1 MLTATRRSESHAFSR
16 PAGLMAAAFVA
27 LAGLCAA
34 AGAAVPGALDR
45 VPADAAMAGGVA
57 NLTTFHNNFN
67 AMGTALK
74 LDSLDGLKKMDALFQ
89 AQGIK
94 KDGSAAVA
102 ILEVPEGGDQGMPG
116 EGLRNA
122 PMVIIVPVTDYKAF
136 VTGLGGDAAAP
147 IAELKGQQ
155 TMFAK
160 DIGGGYAA
168 LSPKKELTESFEG
181 KGGNLEAHTKAL
193 GAVGTRVADK
203 SDVVLVANVGKLA
216 PKIKDGIK
224 GMKEQAEM
232 VGQMGGGNA
241 PNTKLIEIIAE
252 NWVRDAQTGV
262 IGLNFSAENLAIDV
276 ASQFK
281 PGSELAGLFNSD
293 GNSAGLLN
301 NVPNKPFLF
310 AVAIDASSA
319 SMKKML
325 KGMFDLSKEQM
336 GKAGDQKA
344 MAEASGVWE
353 ALLSKPEGF
362 DGTAFSVGYSPAGL
376 SAGLLS
382 QTVGFI
388 KTNKSSDYLK
398 LTGDVMT
405 KMNGTKVDG
414 MQYTTEYKAG
424 AVDVSGVK
432 ADSWSMAM
440 TPSDPNDPMA
450 MQVQM
455 MMGFITGPAGKFQG
469 LSAPTDKGVV
479 MTYSQYAPFMDEALK
494 AAKNG
499 DGLGKSLAEA
509 SKMLPANRNFEMW
522 IGSKSLIDTLGGFA
536 AMMGGPAVSAPAD
549 LPPVA
554 MAATGDAGGAQLRI
568 VVPTKVITTVQE
580 IGKKVQSEMGGGDP
594 MDDQGE
600 PKEEKKD
607 GGKPKF

>member
-1 MLTATRRSESHAFSR
+1 MLTATRRTDSRVFSR

-27 LAGLCAA
+27 LAGLCAV
-34 AGAAVPGALDR
+34 AGAAVPSALDR

-67 AMGTALK
+67 AMGSALK
-74 LDSLDGLKKMDALFQ
+74 LESLDALKKMDALFQ

-102 ILEVPEGGDQGMPG
+102 ILEVPQDGGDGMPG
-116 EGLRNA
+116 EGMRNA

-136 VTGLGGDAAAP
+136 VTGLGGDAASP

-168 LSPKKELTESFEG
+168 LSPKRELTESFEG

-203 SDVVLVANVGKLA
+203 SDVVLVANVSKLA

-224 GMKEQAEM
+224 DMKEQAEM

-241 PNTKLIEIIAE
+241 PNTKILEIIAE

-262 IGLNFSAENLAIDV
+262 IGLNFSAENISIDV

-301 NVPNKPFLF
+301 SVPNKPFLF
-310 AVAIDASSA
+310 AIAMDTSSA

-325 KGMFDLSKEQM
+325 KGMFDTSKDMAKPGE
-336 GKAGDQKA
+336 KNAV
-344 MAEASGVWE
+344 AEASGMWE
-353 ALLSKPEGF
+353 ALLAKPEGF
-362 DGTAFSVGYSPAGL
+362 DGAAFTVGYSPAGL

-414 MQYTTEYKAG
+414 MQYTTEYKAA

-479 MTYSQYAPFMDEALK
+479 MTYGQYAPFMDEALK

-499 DGLGKSLAEA
+499 EGLGKSLAEA
-509 SKMLPANRNFEMW
+509 SKLLPANRNFEMW

-554 MAATGDAGGAQLRI
+554 MAATGDASGAQLRI

-594 MDDQGE
+594 MDDQGA
-600 PKEEKKD
+600 PEEKKD

>member
-1 MLTATRRSESHAFSR
+1 M
-16 PAGLMAAAFVA
+16 PAA
-27 LAGLCAA
+27 
-34 AGAAVPGALDR
+34 
-45 VPADAAMAGGVA
+45 
-57 NLTTFHNNFN
+57 
-67 AMGTALK
+67 
-74 LDSLDGLKKMDALFQ
+74 
-89 AQGIK
+89 
-94 KDGSAAVA
+94 
-102 ILEVPEGGDQGMPG
+102 
-116 EGLRNA
+116 
-122 PMVIIVPVTDYKAF
+122 
-136 VTGLGGDAAAP
+136 
-147 IAELKGQQ
+147 
-155 TMFAK
+155 
-160 DIGGGYAA
+160 
-168 LSPKKELTESFEG
+168 
-181 KGGNLEAHTKAL
+181 
-193 GAVGTRVADK
+193 
-203 SDVVLVANVGKLA
+203 
-216 PKIKDGIK
+216 
-224 GMKEQAEM
+224 
-232 VGQMGGGNA
+232 
-241 PNTKLIEIIAE
+241 
-252 NWVRDAQTGV
+252 
-262 IGLNFSAENLAIDV
+262 
-276 ASQFK
+276 
-281 PGSELAGLFNSD
+281 
-293 GNSAGLLN
+293 
-301 NVPNKPFLF
+301 
-310 AVAIDASSA
+310 A

-432 ADSWSMAM
+432 VDSWSMAM

-469 LSAPTDKGVV
+469 LMLPTDKGVV

-509 SKMLPANRNFEMW
+509 SKMLPANRKFRNVDR
-522 IGSKSLIDTLGGFA
+522 LQ
-536 AMMGGPAVSAPAD
+536 VAD
-549 LPPVA
+549 
-554 MAATGDAGGAQLRI
+554 
-568 VVPTKVITTVQE
+568 
-580 IGKKVQSEMGGGDP
+580 
-594 MDDQGE
+594 
-600 PKEEKKD
+600 
-607 GGKPKF
+607 

>member
-1 MLTATRRSESHAFSR
+1 MLTASQRTSTRR
-16 PAGLMAAAFVA
+16 LNLIAAAFVA
-27 LAGLCAA
+27 VAGLCAA
-34 AGAAVPGALDR
+34 AGAAVPSALDR
-45 VPADAAMAGGVA
+45 VPADVAMAGGVA

-74 LDSLDGLKKMDALFQ
+74 LESLDALKKMDALFQ

-102 ILEVPEGGDQGMPG
+102 ILEVPEGGDQGMGG
-116 EGLRNA
+116 EGLNNA
-122 PMVIIVPVTDYKAF
+122 PMVIIVPITDYKAF
-136 VTGLGGDAAAP
+136 VTGLGGDAASP

-155 TMFAK
+155 TLFAK
-160 DIGGGYAA
+160 DIGGGYAV
-168 LSPKKELTESFEG
+168 LSPKKELAESFEG
-181 KGGNLEAHTKAL
+181 KGGNLEAHAKAL
-193 GAVGTRVADK
+193 GTIGTRVADK
-203 SDVVLVANVGKLA
+203 SDVVLVANVSKLA
-216 PKIKDGIK
+216 PKIKDGIN

-232 VGQMGGGNA
+232 MGQMGGGSA
-241 PNTKLIEIIAE
+241 PNTKIMEMIAE

-262 IGLNFSAENLAIDV
+262 IGLNFSADNISIDV

-281 PGSELAGLFNSD
+281 SGSELAGLFNSD

-301 NVPNKPFLF
+301 SVPNKPFLF
-310 AVAIDASSA
+310 AIAMDASSA

-325 KGMFDLSKEQM
+325 KNMFELSKTM
-336 GKAGDQKA
+336 TKPGDKNA
-344 MAEASGVWE
+344 VAEAGGMWE

-362 DGTAFSVGYSPAGL
+362 DGAAFSVGYSPAGL

-388 KTNKSSDYLK
+388 KTGKSSDYLK
-398 LTGDVMT
+398 ATGEMFT
-405 KMNGTKVDG
+405 KMNGTKVEG
-414 MQYTTEYKAG
+414 LQYTSEYKAA
-424 AVDVSGVK
+424 AVDVGGVK

-450 MQVQM
+450 MQMQM
-455 MMGFITGPAGKFQG
+455 MMGFVTGPAGKFQG

-494 AAKNG
+494 AAKSG
-499 DGLGKSLAEA
+499 DGLGKSLAES
-509 SKMLPANRNFEMW
+509 SKLLPANRNFEMW

-536 AMMGGPAVSAPAD
+536 AMMGGPVMSAPTD

-554 MAATGDAGGAQLRI
+554 IAATGDSGGTQLRI
-568 VVPTKVITTVQE
+568 VVPTKVITTVQD
-580 IGKKVQSEMGGGDP
+580 ITKKMQREMGGDP
-594 MDDQGE
+594 MDDQGAPE
-600 PKEEKKD
+600 EEKKD

>member
-1 MLTATRRSESHAFSR
+1 MLTAQTLRRPLLR
-16 PAGLMAAAFVA
+16 PSALVAAAFVA
-27 LAGLCAA
+27 LAGLCAV
-34 AGAAVPGALDR
+34 AGAAVPSALDR
-45 VPADAAMAGGVA
+45 IPADAAMAGGIA
-57 NLTTFHNNFN
+57 NLSTFHTNFN
-67 AMGTALK
+67 AMGAALK
-74 LDSLDGLKKMDALFQ
+74 LDSLDMLNKMDALFQ
-89 AQGIK
+89 APGIK

-102 ILEVPEGGDQGMPG
+102 ILEVPAEGAEPGMRG
-116 EGLRNA
+116 EALANA

-136 VTGLGGDAAAP
+136 VTGLGGDAAAAV
-147 IAELKGQQ
+147 AEIKGPQHPL
-155 TMFAK
+155 FAK
-160 DIGGGYAA
+160 DIGGGYAV

-193 GAVGTRVADK
+193 GTVGTRVADK
-203 SDVVLVANVGKLA
+203 SDVVLVANVSKLA

-241 PNTKLIEIIAE
+241 PNTKVLEVVAE

-262 IGLNFSAENLAIDV
+262 IGLNFSADNLSIDV

-281 PGSELAGLFNSD
+281 SGSELAGLFNSD

-301 NVPNKPFLF
+301 MVPGKPFLF
-310 AVAIDASSA
+310 AIAMDTSSA
-319 SMKKML
+319 SMKKIL
-325 KGMFDLSKEQM
+325 KGMFELSKEAV
-336 GKAGDQKA
+336 KPDQKA
-344 MAEASGVWE
+344 AMADASGMWE

-362 DGTAFSVGYSPAGL
+362 DGTAFTVGYSPAGL

-388 KTNKSSDYLK
+388 KTSKSADYAK
-398 LTGDVMT
+398 ATGDMIT
-405 KMNGTKVDG
+405 KMNGTKIEG

-424 AVDVSGVK
+424 AVDVGGVK

-440 TPSDPNDPMA
+440 TPADPNDPMA
-450 MQVQM
+450 MQMQM

-469 LSAPTDKGVV
+469 LTAQTDKGVV

-499 DGLGKSLAEA
+499 DGLGKTLAESA
-509 SKMLPANRNFEMW
+509 KLLPANRNFEMW

-536 AMMGGPAVSAPAD
+536 AMMGGPAISAPAD

-568 VVPTKVITTVQE
+568 VVPTKVITTVQQ
-580 IGKKVQSEMGGGDP
+580 IGKKMQSEMGGGDP
-594 MDDQGE
+594 MDDQGGE